1 MMDYERLRQFAHDA
15 QAMIDRGNVEDRLR
29 HFLSASLP
37 AIFPDSPWWVQAHA
51 LGSEEYVRFAT
62 NRGTERGGFVDTV
75 IGKTAVEYEKDL
87 TRQGIFGKGYNQV
100 KEYCAA
106 LHNIGIPEEEI
117 LGVLSDTVRWHG
129 YTVRIVGAGN
139 SLLGPDD
146 VELTEVAHVDLSV
159 ESEEELQRFET
170 FVERFFNR
178 NQSRLL
184 NAFTLAMDFGVDSS
198 FFHEHIE
205 FIESVISRAM
215 DEKPDYAAL
224 IQQVWQNF
232 VAYLDASD
240 YGDFSL
246 NTYVNEFYLVTV
258 AKVLCVNILSQE
270 PVISNPTQVKQI
282 LSGSYFTSRNITNFV
297 DYDYFGWLNNAP
309 YCDEFVGFVLD
320 MQRKMR
326 AYDFSHISEEDL
338 FGKLLAELANREHRL
353 MLGQEFTPHWIAQ
366 DMVQHI
372 TDSLGPLQPRALDMC
387 CGSGVFLIETIK
399 ATRAKYHITPEDYSA
414 EKDAIVFSCA
424 TGFDIDP
431 LAVMLAKV
439 NWIIAMQ
446 DLFTV
451 HHGDIAVPV
460 YHADSLFVDT
470 PIIHRQP
477 NAEDESYTLRFD
489 RNEVTLP
496 GFLFDSENK
505 RLFDSFMA
513 KVYRISMVRARTEQA
528 QPLTDALVNDLL
540 HSIENESEIFLN
552 TDDQARLSSSIV
564 QLVDELEYLQRNG
577 RNGIWYFILCNSY
590 RPSLTR
596 HQFNCIIS
604 NPPWM
609 AMSKLANNPYKR
621 ALQSLAD
628 RYDIKPTG
636 ASHPHMELA
645 TIFLLSAVDRYLG
658 NGSLWSCIMP
668 GSLLGGFHHNK
679 LRLETY
685 RTSNAAVPMD
695 IAYIWELPSMTFKNK
710 AVVLSGA
717 KIDVHTPRDLYFGRV
732 YSDIQN
738 YTECIYRRIQQGG
751 RTAWTNNGEDTL
763 LLEAIGGGGLSF
775 EQGADL
781 LPRTVIFHD
790 TAVRPDGN
798 WNLRPIEE
806 TSNMWYL
813 MSDNHVWNC
822 RELTAD
828 NVSNEFIFDSYISK
842 HMSPF
847 FVAQP
852 AKAMIPGKHEN
863 NGWRALSFEERAL
876 LNTGTESAF
885 TQIETG
891 MNMHLSD
898 FFVRKVN
905 IRNKLNKQDFSRG
918 DWLVLSNAG
927 GTTPCAAYLSLEGVD
942 KSHVLVDQTLY
953 WYLAQSEEEALYVTG
968 IINSCAIS
976 EAIREFQPE
985 GGFGARHIHTLPYKM
1000 IPAFNEDDPIHIGIV
1015 ESTRALANDWLD
1027 LCDNSDIGRLLNPNS
1042 GSLNSRRI
1050 SQRSALKMLPS
1061 YGTYEEAC
1069 RQLFE

>member
-414 EKDAIVFSCA
+414 EK
-424 TGFDIDP
+424 
-431 LAVMLAKV
+431 ML
-439 NWIIAMQ
+439 
-446 DLFTV
+446 
-451 HHGDIAVPV
+451 
-460 YHADSLFVDT
+460 
-470 PIIHRQP
+470 
-477 NAEDESYTLRFD
+477 
-489 RNEVTLP
+489 
-496 GFLFDSENK
+496 
-505 RLFDSFMA
+505 
-513 KVYRISMVRARTEQA
+513 
-528 QPLTDALVNDLL
+528 
-540 HSIENESEIFLN
+540 
-552 TDDQARLSSSIV
+552 
-564 QLVDELEYLQRNG
+564 
-577 RNGIWYFILCNSY
+577 
-590 RPSLTR
+590 
-596 HQFNCIIS
+596 
-604 NPPWM
+604 
-609 AMSKLANNPYKR
+609 
-621 ALQSLAD
+621 
-628 RYDIKPTG
+628 
-636 ASHPHMELA
+636 
-645 TIFLLSAVDRYLG
+645 
-658 NGSLWSCIMP
+658 
-668 GSLLGGFHHNK
+668 
-679 LRLETY
+679 
-685 RTSNAAVPMD
+685 
-695 IAYIWELPSMTFKNK
+695 
-710 AVVLSGA
+710 
-717 KIDVHTPRDLYFGRV
+717 
-732 YSDIQN
+732 
-738 YTECIYRRIQQGG
+738 
-751 RTAWTNNGEDTL
+751 
-763 LLEAIGGGGLSF
+763 
-775 EQGADL
+775 
-781 LPRTVIFHD
+781 
-790 TAVRPDGN
+790 
-798 WNLRPIEE
+798 
-806 TSNMWYL
+806 
-813 MSDNHVWNC
+813 
-822 RELTAD
+822 
-828 NVSNEFIFDSYISK
+828 
-842 HMSPF
+842 
-847 FVAQP
+847 
-852 AKAMIPGKHEN
+852 
-863 NGWRALSFEERAL
+863 
-876 LNTGTESAF
+876 
-885 TQIETG
+885 
-891 MNMHLSD
+891 
-898 FFVRKVN
+898 
-905 IRNKLNKQDFSRG
+905 
-918 DWLVLSNAG
+918 
-927 GTTPCAAYLSLEGVD
+927 
-942 KSHVLVDQTLY
+942 
-953 WYLAQSEEEALYVTG
+953 
-968 IINSCAIS
+968 
-976 EAIREFQPE
+976 
-985 GGFGARHIHTLPYKM
+985 
-1000 IPAFNEDDPIHIGIV
+1000 
-1015 ESTRALANDWLD
+1015 
-1027 LCDNSDIGRLLNPNS
+1027 
-1042 GSLNSRRI
+1042 
-1050 SQRSALKMLPS
+1050 
-1061 YGTYEEAC
+1061 
-1069 RQLFE
+1069 